1 MKLGLLM
8 VTAADTVSHFSGTS
22 TLTLLLCWKVFI
34 NLFLKAESLLTEC
47 SIHTTAPWAA
57 TPTPVKTSSNSRCSL
72 GFQISGFIINHFQDS
87 LTISSAGN
95 SSVYQKTMAYTFC
108 AQKEFQHETREKIL
122 FPPSSSPLL
131 PPFSRHGDE
140 DKQGQEGEGE

>member
-1 MKLGLLM
+1 M
-8 VTAADTVSHFSGTS
+8 VTAAHIVSHLSGTS
-22 TLTLLLCWKVFI
+22 TLTLLLCWKAFI
-34 NLFLKAESLLTEC
+34 NLFLKAESLLTLSEC

-57 TPTPVKTSSNSRCSL
+57 TPTPVKRSSNSRCSL
-72 GFQISGFIINHFQDS
+72 GFQFSGFIINHFQDS

-108 AQKEFQHETREKIL
+108 AQKEFQHRTREKIL

-131 PPFSRHGDE
+131 SPFSRHGDE
-140 DKQGQEGEGE
+140 DKQGQKGEV